1 MADAEAKTTL
11 DPTEAKF
18 FTFEVNTGEVSVSI
32 ADSKSM
38 KVFYAKDI
46 TDGMTED
53 VMNDWQEFLKEL
65 RFFAKRH
72 MMTFDPRDIQKSNL
86 DKDQEVLKHFSL
98 KMAKVKD
105 SNIHSNI

>member
-1 MADAEAKTTL
+1 MEQSTVSQDLFDKIRSRFEGMQMADANAKTTL

-46 TDGMTED
+46 TDGMTEEEALAH
-53 VMNDWQEFLKEL
+53 EFSYGWAVFTSEDAKEGP
-65 RFFAKRH
+65 RAFSEKR
-72 MMTFDPRDIQKSNL
+72 TPNFRKR
-86 DKDQEVLKHFSL
+86 
-98 KMAKVKD
+98 
-105 SNIHSNI
+105 

>member
-1 MADAEAKTTL
+1 MEQSTVSQDLFDKIRSRFEGMQMADAEAKTTL

-32 ADSKSM
+32 ADPKSM

-53 VMNDWQEFLKEL
+53 VMDQWQGFLKEL
-65 RFFAKRH
+65 RFFTKRH

-86 DKDQEVLKHFSL
+86 DK
-98 KMAKVKD
+98 
-105 SNIHSNI
+105 

>member
-1 MADAEAKTTL
+1 MEQSTVSKDLFDKIRSRFEGMQMADAEAKTTL

-53 VMNDWQEFLKEL
+53 VMYALMSKISLSTVL
-65 RFFAKRH
+65 RLSKLMAVLISSDRH
-72 MMTFDPRDIQKSNL
+72 MRR
-86 DKDQEVLKHFSL
+86 
-98 KMAKVKD
+98 
-105 SNIHSNI
+105 